1 MSVYYNEID
10 RNAAAWLRE
19 LIKHGHIAHGVV
31 DERSISDVKPDELV
45 GFTQCHFF
53 AGIGG
58 WSLALRKAGWS
69 DDRPVWTGS
78 CPCQPFSAAGARGG
92 MSDERH
98 LWPHWHHLI
107 NQCRPATIFGE
118 QVASK
123 DGLGWLDL
131 VQSDLEAT
139 GYAFAAADLCAAG
152 VGAPHIR
159 QRLWFVGL
167 ADANGGNTSAERE
180 QRGGQQRQQQ
190 EDSGAGGLA
199 DASADRP
206 QGRLRGGQD
215 QEREALNRQ
224 AGCDGAADRP
234 STVDSQWRDADWLF
248 CRDGKWRPVE
258 PSSQRM
264 ADGLSLCLGSMRRA
278 RIDEKEGALNGQNCI
293 GLGRKALRVLRQS
306 NSPEAFWLS
315 IGGRIG
321 FPQATFLLSILC
333 EYSRELGIFSDG
345 EATSCTQD
353 GENFLRAM
361 RQFTSS
367 TSCASQG
374 SIHPEQLTREL
385 GDALSELSQ
394 DSAQH
399 RELMKSL
406 ASYTAGPLANNASAR
421 VGRLR
426 GYGNAIVPQ
435 AAQAIIESVM

>member
-1 MSVYYNEID
+1 
-10 RNAAAWLRE
+10 
-19 LIKHGHIAHGVV
+19 
-31 DERSISDVKPDELV
+31 
-45 GFTQCHFF
+45 
-53 AGIGG
+53 
-58 WSLALRKAGWS
+58 
-69 DDRPVWTGS
+69 
-78 CPCQPFSAAGARGG
+78 
-92 MSDERH
+92 
-98 LWPHWHHLI
+98 
-107 NQCRPATIFGE
+107 
-118 QVASK
+118 
-123 DGLGWLDL
+123 
-131 VQSDLEAT
+131 
-139 GYAFAAADLCAAG
+139 
-152 VGAPHIR
+152 
-159 QRLWFVGL
+159 
-167 ADANGGNTSAERE
+167 
-180 QRGGQQRQQQ
+180 
-190 EDSGAGGLA
+190 
-199 DASADRP
+199 
-206 QGRLRGGQD
+206 
-215 QEREALNRQ
+215 
-224 AGCDGAADRP
+224 
-234 STVDSQWRDADWLF
+234 
-248 CRDGKWRPVE
+248 
-258 PSSQRM
+258 
-264 ADGLSLCLGSMRRA
+264 MRRA

-435 AAQAIIESVM
+435 AAQAVIESVM